1 MNRKTTLLPTRGA
14 WVSRAVGFVAA
25 LLLQACGTTPKPPES
40 PVAVPPVQAAPPAPA
55 PAPRASSLAV
65 ERQWLQSWF
74 KGTPVRIVQH
84 SDGDVSVDVPREFC
98 FEAGQSKVLPPLAA
112 VLDKVSQS
120 LRRTPGARLEL
131 LAAPSDQATGT
142 ALAMQRAKQ
151 LRGHLLGKGVPGAQL
166 GEPSVATVPAVQLR
180 LALAAP

>member
-1 MNRKTTLLPTRGA
+1 
-14 WVSRAVGFVAA
+14 
-25 LLLQACGTTPKPPES
+25 
-40 PVAVPPVQAAPPAPA
+40 
-55 PAPRASSLAV
+55 
-65 ERQWLQSWF
+65 
-74 KGTPVRIVQH
+74 
-84 SDGDVSVDVPREFC
+84 
-98 FEAGQSKVLPPLAA
+98 VLPPLAA